1 MNRSANALAFDT
13 SLAGSE
19 RRAGPQS
26 GFTLIELLVVIA
38 IIAILAGMLL
48 PALSKAKARGLR
60 IACLNNM
67 RQVGL
72 ALNLYE
78 NEYAG
83 RMPPITRAIWN
94 FAATDAPDNFLKLLL
109 PFVGSAPGTNRSTR
123 VYACP
128 ALKPCPNSLFAPTQS
143 SDTGLLANALVL
155 QRKLSD
161 IPNPSGIIVL
171 QENWCRWN
179 YMLNQPEGTD
189 TDGYS
194 QWHTWTNVKDTSTG
208 WSGTARE
215 HFSNAHE
222 EGGNLAYVDNHAD
235 YRKYRRLTSGD
246 FGLVDRNTKQSDAYQ
261 PNEAH
266 SRKTYGPA
274 F

>member
-1 MNRSANALAFDT
+1 MTPKTKS
-13 SLAGSE
+13 
-19 RRAGPQS
+19 RAS
-26 GFTLIELLVVIA
+26 RIVKSNCLSIGFTLIELLVVIA
-38 IIAILAGMLL
+38 IIAVLAGMLL
-48 PALSKAKARGLR
+48 PALSKAKGRGQR

-72 ALNLYE
+72 ALNLYQDDQG
-78 NEYAG
+78 G
-83 RMPPITRAIWN
+83 RMPPITRAILN
-94 FAATDAPDNFLKLLL
+94 FASVNAPDNFLKVLL
-109 PFVGSAPGTNRSTR
+109 PYVGSSAGTNRSTR

-128 ALKPCPNSLFAPTQS
+128 TLKPNPTPGFAPTQS

-155 QRKLSD
+155 QRKLAQ
-161 IPNPSGIIVL
+161 IPNPSGLIVL

-179 YMLNQPEGTD
+179 YLLNQPEGTD
-189 TDGYS
+189 ADGYS

-215 HFSNAHE
+215 HFSNAHD
-222 EGGNLAYVDNHAD
+222 EGGNLAYADGHAD
-235 YRKYRRLTSGD
+235 YRKYRLLTSGD
-246 FGLVDRNTKQSDAYQ
+246 FGLVDRATKKSDGYQ

-266 SRKTYGPA
+266 SRKSYAPA